1 MAYRTIYT
9 EVEVEVDMD
18 DFSDED
24 LLEELES
31 RNIQPVGWDNPENTK
46 ELVYKMY
53 EKKRLNQNIDEELRE
68 FFWRTIGRSL

>member
-9 EVEVEVDMD
+9 EVEVDVDMD

-31 RNIQPVGWDNPENTK
+31 RNIQPAGWDNPENTK
-46 ELVYKMY
+46 DLVCKMY

-68 FFWRTIGRSL
+68 FFWRTIGRNL

>member
-31 RNIQPVGWDNPENTK
+31 RNIQPDGWDNPENTK

-53 EKKRLNQNIDEELRE
+53 EKVRLNQNIDEELRE
-68 FFWRTIGRSL
+68 FFWRAIGRSL

>member
-31 RNIQPVGWDNPENTK
+31 RNIQPDGWDNPENTK

>member
-24 LLEELES
+24 LLEEIER
-31 RNIQPVGWDNPENTK
+31 RNIQPNGWSDPHQTQD
-46 ELVYKMY
+46 LIYKMY
-53 EKKRLNQNIDEELRE
+53 EKVCLNKNIDEELRE
-68 FFWRTIGRSL
+68 FFWRTIGRTL

>member
-31 RNIQPVGWDNPENTK
+31 RNIQADGWDNPENTK

>member
-9 EVEVEVDMD
+9 EVEVDVDMD

-31 RNIQPVGWDNPENTK
+31 RNIQPAGWDNPENTK

-53 EKKRLNQNIDEELRE
+53 EKVRLNQNIDEELRE
-68 FFWRTIGRSL
+68 FFWRTIGRNL